1 MKRHQVLNIFFTL
14 LTLTVNGLANALP
27 LNGQLTGEISDR
39 FPIRFVPAGYVF
51 IVWGVIYLGLIAFA
65 IYQALPAQRDSE
77 TLRRISPPYWL
88 ASAANSI
95 WIFLWHYE
103 YFTWTV
109 LVMTALLLSLIV
121 LYRRLRASQ
130 DQGNANFRRF
140 VQLPF
145 SIYLGWI
152 SVAAIA
158 NAAQWLYFL
167 NWRGWGLSDEVWTV
181 IMLLVATGLG
191 VAMLRREQDTAY
203 ALVLVW
209 AFVGIALKQADSA
222 LVAYS
227 AGGMAVLLF
236 LLGAAVNIFM
246 SPKTD

>member
-1 MKRHQVLNIFFTL
+1 MKTHQTLNIGVTL
-14 LTLTVNGLANALP
+14 LTLAVNGLANALP

-51 IVWGVIYLGLIAFA
+51 AIWGLIYLGLIAFTV
-65 IYQALPAQRDSE
+65 YQALPAQREDE
-77 TLRRISPPYWL
+77 TLKRISPLYWL
-88 ASAANSI
+88 TSLANSV

-103 YFTWTV
+103 FFAWTIF
-109 LVMTALLLSLIV
+109 VMAALLVSLIA
-121 LYRRLRASQ
+121 LYRQLSRSPRAAEP
-130 DQGNANFRRF
+130 GFRRF
-140 VQLPF
+140 VKLPF

-152 SVAAIA
+152 SVATIA

-167 NWRGWGLSDEVWTV
+167 NWNGWGLSDELWAA

-191 VAMLRREQDTAY
+191 FAMLWREADRAY

-222 LVAYS
+222 LVATS
-227 AGGMAVLLF
+227 AWVLAAVLALSTIPGI
-236 LLGAAVNIFM
+236 LPKRQTAA
-246 SPKTD
+246 